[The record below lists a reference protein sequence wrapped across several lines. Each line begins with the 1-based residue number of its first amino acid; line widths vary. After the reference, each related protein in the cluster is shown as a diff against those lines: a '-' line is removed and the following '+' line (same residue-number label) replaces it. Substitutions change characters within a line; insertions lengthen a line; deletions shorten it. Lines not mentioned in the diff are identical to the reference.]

1 MQNGLSSK
9 DLTILGDQLA
19 HEALA
24 NQKAAAYA
32 ESFQDPRLSALSR
45 TLAAHHKA
53 RYETLF
59 NFLNSQQ

>member
-9 DLTILGDQLA
+9 DLSILEDQLK

-24 NQKAAAYA
+24 NQKAATYS
-32 ESFQDPRLSALSR
+32 ESMQDPQLSALAK
-45 TLAAHHKA
+45 TLASHHKS
-53 RYETLF
+53 RYESLY